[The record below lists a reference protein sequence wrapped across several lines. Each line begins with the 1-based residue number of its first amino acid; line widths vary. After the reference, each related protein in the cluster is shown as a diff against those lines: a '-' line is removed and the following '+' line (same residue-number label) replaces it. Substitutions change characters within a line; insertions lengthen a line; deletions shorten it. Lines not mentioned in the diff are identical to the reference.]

1 MLIPQCLQRIVLVV
15 VGFGFWWSVMGE
27 NLSTFPTLLGGDL
40 RGKFSLV
47 PGDSIRNIGS
57 AGVWKNFPTNLF
69 RIYRP
74 PIHRLS

>member
-1 MLIPQCLQRIVLVV
+1 MLIPQCLQRIVLAV

-27 NLSTFPTLLGGDL
+27 NPSRLPTLLGKDL
-40 RGKFSLV
+40 REKFSCGA
-47 PGDSIRNIGS
+47 GDSIRNIGS